1 MKLWTKKIGH
11 NQMRKTKSTDPK
23 STGHEQNGNDPLN
36 QMIDPV
42 TYLTLL
48 LGSLV
53 CSSKHKSQDICQSH
67 QFLLYMILLTS
78 LETSWLC
85 IGS

>member
-1 MKLWTKKIGH
+1 MKLWTKKIGR
-11 NQMRKTKSTDPK
+11 NQMRETKSTDPK
-23 STGHEQNGNDPLN
+23 STGHEINGNDPLN

-53 CSSKHKSQDICQSH
+53 CSSKHKSQAHLSV
-67 QFLLYMILLTS
+67 TS
-78 LETSWLC
+78 VCTLHDAADFTEHH
-85 IGS
+85 